1 MLISDGK
8 TYQSI
13 DIKLTGKGKYIVKF
27 RIFQCC
33 NGGGGLNSHNFTM
46 KNKSQKY

>member
-1 MLISDGK
+1 MLISSRK
-8 TYQSI
+8 TYES
-13 DIKLTGKGKYIVKF
+13 IKLTGKGKYIVKF

-33 NGGGGLNSHNFTM
+33 NGGGGLNTHNFTM